1 MVCFWLDIYC
11 NISNSYSW
19 LYCVGALVM
28 IVYPEEIMSAK
39 IKTLEEALEKIQ
51 KFGYGEGHGR
61 GYSCARMAEE
71 ALNESRNRRI

>member
-1 MVCFWLDIYC
+1 
-11 NISNSYSW
+11 
-19 LYCVGALVM
+19 M